1 MALFAIGGTLARQ
14 RIHDGLGAAL
24 AIAAGKLLIHPAAV
38 LLMLALVPT
47 FDPRLT
53 QAAVILAGLPIVTIF
68 PLLAQRYGQGEFC
81 ASALLITT
89 ALSFFSLNIG
99 FWAFQIDASVASR

>member
-1 MALFAIGGTLARQ
+1 MTIAPRNPILLAGSAAAVALFAIGGTLARQ
-14 RIHDGLGAAL
+14 RIHDGLRATL

-53 QAAVILAGLPIVTIF
+53 QAAVILAGLPMVTIF
-68 PLLAQRYGQGEFC
+68 LLLAQRYGG
-81 ASALLITT
+81 
-89 ALSFFSLNIG
+89 
-99 FWAFQIDASVASR
+99 